1 MNINN
6 MKSFFLHFIVL
17 VAGVAMTIDGASA
30 QKIANVRSRLGTRSN
45 NSGAKVLVVEDR
57 STQNA
62 IAAVEANKSKST
74 VEGYRVVL
82 FYDDAQYSQERAN
95 GVLAAFKKEYP
106 EINSYIVYEKPY
118 FKVSVGDCVT
128 VEEAIVLRSKL
139 INKYSG
145 AFIRRDNITFTQ
157 LSDVRRRVDCYT
169 LDPEV
174 RNSLLYDRSLRDKMR
189 QDETMYIIMQRDPAL
204 KELLLLDDLGQE
216 QSDSARPAE
225 DPDWIGEW

>member
-1 MNINN
+1 
-6 MKSFFLHFIVL
+6 MKSWFLHLIVM
-17 VAGVAMTIDGASA
+17 VAGVAMAIDGASA
-30 QKIANVRSRLGTRSN
+30 QKIESVRNKLGTRSN

-62 IAAVEANKSKST
+62 IAAVEANRPKNT

-95 GVLAAFKKEYP
+95 SVLKDFKKEYP

-118 FKVSVGDCVT
+118 FKVSVGDCIT

-139 INKYSG
+139 IDKYSG
-145 AFIRRDNITFTQ
+145 AFIRRDNISFTE

-174 RNSLLYDRSLRDKMR
+174 RNSLLYDRTLRDKMR
-189 QDETMYIIMQRDPAL
+189 KDETMYIIMQRDPAL

-216 QSDSARPAE
+216 QSDSDRPTE
-225 DPDWIGEW
+225 DPEWIGEW

>member
-1 MNINN
+1 

-17 VAGVAMTIDGASA
+17 VAGVTMAIDGASA
-30 QKIANVRSRLGTRSN
+30 QKIGNVRSKLGARSDK
-45 NSGAKVLVVEDR
+45 SGAKVLVVEDR

-62 IAAVEANKSKST
+62 IAAVEANKPQNT
-74 VEGYRVVL
+74 IEGYRVVL

-95 GVLAAFKKEYP
+95 GVLAAFKKEHP

-139 INKYSG
+139 IRTYSG
-145 AFIRRDNITFTQ
+145 AFIRRDNISLNQ
-157 LSDVRRRVDCYT
+157 LSNVRRRVDCYT

-189 QDETMYIIMQRDPAL
+189 QDQTMYTIMQRDPAL
-204 KELLLLDDLGQE
+204 KELLLLDDLGQG
-216 QSDSARPAE
+216 QGDSNRSTE
-225 DPDWIGEW
+225 DPEWIGEW